1 MKAISG
7 LPNTTMSIEILIS
20 NGKLA
25 LNISYKKTSKDSAD
39 SEDADSG
46 NADSENASEAS
57 DKEVSYSFTIRVV
70 QIFYTVEFSAVDLL
84 NFKKQK
90 SPENIHS
97 PADNTLLKDDRK
109 VC

>member
-39 SEDADSG
+39 PEDADSG

-57 DKEVSYSFTIRVV
+57 DKEVSYPLQKELFNFFI
-70 QIFYTVEFSAVDLL
+70 TVEFSAVDLL
-84 NFKKQK
+84 NF
-90 SPENIHS
+90 
-97 PADNTLLKDDRK
+97 
-109 VC
+109 

>member
-46 NADSENASEAS
+46 NADSENASEAG
-57 DKEVSYSFTIRVV
+57 DKEVSYSSIKELFKFFI
-70 QIFYTVEFSAVDLL
+70 QS
-84 NFKKQK
+84 NFR
-90 SPENIHS
+90 PL
-97 PADNTLLKDDRK
+97 TY
-109 VC
+109 